1 MKEALIHPNQPRSIL
16 GPVKESISVWPGYV
30 AAVASLV
37 MSLLLLAGVLVV
49 AITQVGG
56 MVDGYNQQLMVAAQ
70 EDERRALEMEAL
82 NAQGKWAP
90 PEQKTAAVQ
99 QKVIARK
106 PTPVLTAEQ
115 TASTR
120 ALELQEMKDQEELQ
134 ALQEQLS
141 KRSEEVAAL
150 KSELTRVQDDLRA
163 VGEPVAR
170 DITRFYRFLFGPGVQ
185 GLDDRVVEQLRARM
199 RADGVSPAGSN
210 WTLEA
215 GVSGVDGVASR
226 EVYRILL
233 KVRGELERVGF
244 AADQIR
250 IVMNRDVAP
259 QELPGSRSALR
270 PGDTPILLRPA
281 DARGGGR

>member
-1 MKEALIHPNQPRSIL
+1 L
-16 GPVKESISVWPGYV
+16 GPAKESISVWPGYV

-56 MVDGYNQQLMVAAQ
+56 MVDSYNQQLMAAAQ
-70 EDERRALEMEAL
+70 EDERRSLEMQAIS
-82 NAQGKWAP
+82 ARAP
-90 PEQKTAAVQ
+90 PKQKTAAVQ

-106 PTPVLTAEQ
+106 PTQVVSAEQ
-115 TASTR
+115 TASSR
-120 ALELQEMKDQEELQ
+120 ALELQEMKELQ
-134 ALQEQLS
+134 ALEEQWR

-163 VGEPVAR
+163 VGEPVAG
-170 DITRFYRFLFGPGVQ
+170 DTTRFYRFLFGPGVQ

-215 GVSGVDGVASR
+215 GVSGVDVVASR

-259 QELPGSRSALR
+259 QELPGSRSVLR